1 VGVDETRAVF
11 ERENTDGAVW
21 TPTGED
27 YDEFLWHFVVEAV
40 FGGDIGAGAN
50 NVDADGFQRRD
61 TAWAPIDVRPW
72 RWPGPDHR
80 LWVRDGV
87 LAWTVVNDSP
97 DAPANESSYYSI
109 SIGRDRDIV
118 QAGANRA
125 HHVLGREVAG
135 PRRALPGRDRGDHR
149 QE

>member
-1 VGVDETRAVF
+1 VF
-11 ERENTDGAVW
+11 VPENTDGAVW

-50 NVDADGFQRRD
+50 NVDADGFQRLA
-61 TAWAPIDVRPW
+61 TAWAPIDGRPW

-80 LWVRDGV
+80 LWVWDGV

-97 DAPANESSYYSI
+97 DAVANESSYHSI
-109 SIGRDRDIV
+109 FIGARSNDELVILDDLGIEWDWTSREDLCP
-118 QAGANRA
+118 AGSWS
-125 HHVLGREVAG
+125 
-135 PRRALPGRDRGDHR
+135 
-149 QE
+149 

>member
-1 VGVDETRAVF
+1 MGVDETRDVF

-21 TPTGED
+21 TPIGED
-27 YDEFLWHFVVEAV
+27 YDELLWHFVVEAV

-50 NVDADGFQRRD
+50 NVDADGFERLA

-72 RWPGPDHR
+72 RLPGPDHR

-97 DAPANESSYYSI
+97 DAVANESSYHSI
-109 SIGRDRDIV
+109 FIGTRSNDELV
-118 QAGANRA
+118 
-125 HHVLGREVAG
+125 VLDDLGIEWDWTSRE
-135 PRRALPGRDRGDHR
+135 DS
-149 QE
+149 